1 MKKAGRTWRVHG
13 ISTAAPET
21 IQIYEKRWPGQPVW
35 LAISAASL
43 SLKPL

>member
-21 IQIYEKRWPGQPVW
+21 MQICEKRRPGQPVW
-35 LAISAASL
+35 RAISDASQ
-43 SLKPL
+43 